1 MHVRDISGP
10 DKNEAMRGV
19 NIHPQTEKATTHTW
33 IIYLL
38 LPTHTHSKYHVELP
52 YIQVFASRG
61 RGTQVY

>member
-19 NIHPQTEKATTHTW
+19 NIHPQTEKATTHMDYPSVAAHPYT
-33 IIYLL
+33 Y
-38 LPTHTHSKYHVELP
+38 SKYHVELP
-52 YIQVFASRG
+52 YIQVFASPG